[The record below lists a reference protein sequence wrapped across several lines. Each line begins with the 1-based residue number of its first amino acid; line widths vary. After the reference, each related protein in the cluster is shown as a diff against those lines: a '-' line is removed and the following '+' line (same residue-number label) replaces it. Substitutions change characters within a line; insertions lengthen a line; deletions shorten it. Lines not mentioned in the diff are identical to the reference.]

1 MLVSKKADGFG
12 TMIRFLKYWWQR
24 RVRGFDEREL
34 WNLDQT
40 LTLWLLPRLRAF
52 SRNPSGHPYGFE
64 SMEDWQATL
73 GEIIWALEK
82 HSDYNF
88 ISASD
93 EEAKRVEAG
102 MELFGKYWR
111 ALWD

>member
-1 MLVSKKADGFG
+1 
-12 TMIRFLKYWWQR
+12 
-24 RVRGFDEREL
+24 
-34 WNLDQT
+34 
-40 LTLWLLPRLRAF
+40 
-52 SRNPSGHPYGFE
+52 
-64 SMEDWQATL
+64 MEDWQATL